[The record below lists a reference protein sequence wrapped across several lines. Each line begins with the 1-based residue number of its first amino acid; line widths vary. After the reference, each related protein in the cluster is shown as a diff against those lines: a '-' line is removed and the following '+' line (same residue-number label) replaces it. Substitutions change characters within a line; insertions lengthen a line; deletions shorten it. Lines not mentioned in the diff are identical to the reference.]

1 MNVKIFF
8 DESEKLSNPPM
19 LMGGILINDNIYQK
33 EIQNVLRL
41 FQAISPY
48 FLIGII
54 HIDFPSFF
62 YNFCIL
68 N

>member
-19 LMGGILINDNIYQK
+19 LMGGILINYNIYQK
-33 EIQNVLRL
+33 EEIQNILRL
-41 FQAISPY
+41 FQSISPY

-54 HIDFPSFF
+54 HIDFPSLRN
-62 YNFCIL
+62 YSIL
-68 N
+68 

>member
-33 EIQNVLRL
+33 EEIQNILRL

-54 HIDFPSFF
+54 HIDFPSLRN
-62 YNFCIL
+62 YSIL
-68 N
+68 

>member
-8 DESEKLSNPPM
+8 DKSEKLSNPPM
-19 LMGGILINDNIYQK
+19 LMGGILINDNIYK
-33 EIQNVLRL
+33 KEEIQNILRL

-54 HIDFPSFF
+54 HIDFPSLRN
-62 YNFCIL
+62 YSIL
-68 N
+68 